1 MKITNDSIVRPK
13 NVKDVVGVS
22 YTTVWRLERAGQFP
36 KRRRLSAGAVG
47 WVRSELEAW
56 LESRA
61 TA

>member
-1 MKITNDSIVRPK
+1 MKIANDSIVRPK

-22 YTTVWRLERAGQFP
+22 YTTVWRLERAGLFP
-36 KRRRLSAGAVG
+36 KRKRLSAGAVG
-47 WVRSELEAW
+47 WLQSDLNAW